1 MLNLKCNSLKIKMTV
16 TFKFVTLLHFM
27 YLLEDIQ
34 KFTKE
39 VICLVTLVRELIEK
53 LNCIIENDSSS
64 DGENE
69 FQGRK

>member
-1 MLNLKCNSLKIKMTV
+1 MTV